1 MTLKLPGQ
9 SSQQSSLQ
17 ERQYIPAEDMGDYEE
32 YRKKK
37 SPKKSGPLYPLNEEV
52 VLPFPC
58 LFRNLDTFS
67 IPGCIWSSTRPAA
80 EATARLPEE
89 GEEAQGV
96 LRLCRLQRLLHARGQ
111 ADPERAEQRP
121 NCETQVS
128 SCPST

>member
-1 MTLKLPGQ
+1 MKHNFVFAFEIHFGST
-9 SSQQSSLQ
+9 Q
-17 ERQYIPAEDMGDYEE
+17 ERQYIPSEDMGDYEE
-32 YRKKK
+32 YKKK
-37 SPKKSGPLYPLNEEV
+37 KGPKKSGPLYPLNEEV
-52 VLPFPC
+52 VPPFPN
-58 LFRNLDTFS
+58 FWTYFIFS
-67 IPGCIWSSTRPAA
+67 FPGCIWRPTSPTA